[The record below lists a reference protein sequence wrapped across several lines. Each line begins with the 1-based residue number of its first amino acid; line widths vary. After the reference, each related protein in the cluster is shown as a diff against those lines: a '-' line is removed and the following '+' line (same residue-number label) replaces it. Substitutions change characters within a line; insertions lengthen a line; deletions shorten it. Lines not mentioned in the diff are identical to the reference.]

1 MHVERADACTWRG
14 PMRGQLEGVAG
25 DGVQQLEPKLLFEP
39 NLGEGE
45 GEGEGESVRV
55 TVNR

>member
-1 MHVERADACTWRG
+1 
-14 PMRGQLEGVAG
+14 MRGQLEGVAG